1 MPAKMYNP
9 QNDLRMLV
17 QISKFYIPKV
27 SFQDFKNVYRI
38 LSKLLCQLLGNRIK
52 RLKLINIL
60 RQFHSFPV
68 QPLNNQNRNASNKK
82 KTSHFISLPH
92 KFTINV
98 IPYRDTH
105 ATDEAHHKPKP
116 HRIENKS
123 HFHSAINQN

>member
-82 KTSHFISLPH
+82 NNISLYKSSAQIYNKCHPLQRH
-92 KFTINV
+92 TRDRRSPPQAKTTS
-98 IPYRDTH
+98 YR
-105 ATDEAHHKPKP
+105 E
-116 HRIENKS
+116 
-123 HFHSAINQN
+123 